1 MISRTES
8 KSGVF
13 VIVPLITII
22 TIIGVSIFTQNT
34 DGSKII
40 PIILSF
46 IFGIIVLIGSLINP
60 LVVVMLN
67 SAFKKIIDGLW
78 FLNFN
83 IGGFTLSLQ
92 RFLAVILPILILY
105 WLIVQRE
112 VKWGRKE
119 DRTVQMGLLVYMLY
133 TCFVFLNSPLMGS
146 AIDDFFRICGGHLF
160 FFAGYAYFKN
170 DERIESYARL
180 SALTCVFPFLTVIIQ
195 QTGIFQLADIGY
207 RQQRELIT
215 GEILSNRQVGLY
227 NDGPTIAV
235 PMLVTIPLILYMLN
249 SRYVT
254 VKHRWFYMM
263 VILMALYCT
272 YFGFS
277 RTMWLI
283 VAVQFILWFMLTKPF
298 SQTLLMIAVLLV
310 IIATQMAF
318 LQKFY
323 VDTVDPF
330 TVSFEDAA
338 TYERFG
344 SGRGKLLGKVLPL
357 FWQQNPIKIMFG
369 LGLIGSHIL
378 TSNFVYDPEKLYG
391 FSIEM
396 EFFEYL
402 MDFGVVGLIGFMII
416 MVAIVKTAIVKMND
430 KRLGENQQL
439 LAKCWVIMLPVY
451 IIPFASSHPT
461 RWVFLTYIMWFF
473 AGAVFRT
480 RNDDVN
486 TQILYNKKK

>member
-160 FFAGYAYFKN
+160 FLQDMPISK
-170 DERIESYARL
+170 
-180 SALTCVFPFLTVIIQ
+180 
-195 QTGIFQLADIGY
+195 
-207 RQQRELIT
+207 
-215 GEILSNRQVGLY
+215 
-227 NDGPTIAV
+227 
-235 PMLVTIPLILYMLN
+235 
-249 SRYVT
+249 
-254 VKHRWFYMM
+254 
-263 VILMALYCT
+263 
-272 YFGFS
+272 
-277 RTMWLI
+277 TM
-283 VAVQFILWFMLTKPF
+283 
-298 SQTLLMIAVLLV
+298 S
-310 IIATQMAF
+310 
-318 LQKFY
+318 
-323 VDTVDPF
+323 
-330 TVSFEDAA
+330 E
-338 TYERFG
+338 
-344 SGRGKLLGKVLPL
+344 
-357 FWQQNPIKIMFG
+357 
-369 LGLIGSHIL
+369 
-378 TSNFVYDPEKLYG
+378 
-391 FSIEM
+391 
-396 EFFEYL
+396 
-402 MDFGVVGLIGFMII
+402 
-416 MVAIVKTAIVKMND
+416 
-430 KRLGENQQL
+430 
-439 LAKCWVIMLPVY
+439 
-451 IIPFASSHPT
+451 
-461 RWVFLTYIMWFF
+461 
-473 AGAVFRT
+473 
-480 RNDDVN
+480 
-486 TQILYNKKK
+486 